1 MKKIIIMLLLLLI
14 CGMISGDIITGD
26 LKEESALL
34 GMDIYKEYAYSKPEF
49 EPVFWQILFER
60 FKILILIVVLALTPL
75 RKHLP
80 LVLSGIFVFAIGF
93 FVMSNLI
100 SLGAV
105 GLLVSLSVFLPQL
118 IFYGGIIILLYR
130 ELNVRRFRQG
140 EKIAFRA
147 MFLVLSILLFLT
159 GCVVECLIGVHL
171 IPWMIRLS
179 LV

>member
-1 MKKIIIMLLLLLI
+1 
-14 CGMISGDIITGD
+14 
-26 LKEESALL
+26 
-34 GMDIYKEYAYSKPEF
+34 
-49 EPVFWQILFER
+49 
-60 FKILILIVVLALTPL
+60 VLALTPL
-75 RKHLP
+75 RKQLP
-80 LVLSGIFVFAIGF
+80 LVLSGLFVFAMGF
-93 FVMSNLI
+93 FIMSNLI

-105 GLLVSLSVFLPQL
+105 GLLVSLSIFLPQL
-118 IFYGGIIILLYR
+118 VFYGGIILLLYR

-147 MFLVLSILLFLT
+147 VSLVLAVLLFLT